1 MTDYEIY
8 KSIKMKSIS
17 DICDMLLI
25 DSDNYDCYGKYQ
37 AKIDI
42 PYKDNNS
49 KLILVTSTNPTP
61 YGEGKTTISIGICDV
76 LNKNGYKSIGKD
88 QVLLDYI
95 IINKLLF
102 KLKDLK
108 INFVLIDNMDIIDE
122 GCFDNDNGSMSSSVG
137 EFKN

>member
-1 MTDYEIY
+1 MRKIKGLMARYEFAKKIY
-8 KSIKMKSIS
+8 PNR
-17 DICDMLLI
+17 LI
-25 DSDNYDCYGKYQ
+25 
-37 AKIDI
+37 IF
-42 PYKDNNS
+42 
-49 KLILVTSTNPTP
+49 
-61 YGEGKTTISIGICDV
+61 KT
-76 LNKNGYKSIGKD
+76 KNGYKSIGKD

-102 KLKDLK
+102 KLKDFK